1 MNFLKESDQI
11 YDDSWYFVVD
21 DRPESIT
28 MDIHIIFK
36 QYFSNT
42 FLTKILKIGK
52 FGNLG
57 GWEIFEVLSLKNRL
71 FKGFSGVFDNKIQA

>member
-52 FGNLG
+52 FGNSG
-57 GWEIFEVLSLKNRL
+57 GWGIF
-71 FKGFSGVFDNKIQA
+71 